1 MRHVSRRTTAAG
13 GISGPWPQEGR
24 TSNRLFGLFPD
35 VHLPDAHRSESMT
48 YVDGTHILDDEP
60 SQKLP
65 LAGGLLDAGDSLKR
79 RVVLGS
85 AWTVFGFAA
94 AFVLRLTSN
103 VILTRLLFPEAFGLM
118 TLVGVLMTG
127 LAMFSDIG
135 VGPSI
140 IQNRRG
146 DDPRFLNTA
155 WTIQVGR
162 GVLLWVCA
170 IALAPLMAGLYE
182 EPRLRWMVPIAG
194 LSAVFAG
201 FSSTSLFLLNRH
213 LRLGRR
219 TVLDLAT
226 QFVGIVV
233 TVAWAWV
240 DRSVNALV
248 AGMLVAPALKAILS
262 HVVIPGPRNRLA
274 WDREAGR
281 SLFRFGRWIFLNTL
295 LAFIGIQADRLLL
308 GKLISMEMLG
318 VYGIAAALVMTGR
331 SLVLS
336 LSGSVLFPAASR
348 RSGLPRE
355 QFLGQLR
362 QKRRPILL
370 LSAAMMAVVVSC
382 EDWVVLG
389 LYDARYEAASWILP
403 ILTLGLWP
411 VVLAATADGCLLALD
426 QSKYLTLGS
435 FLRVLAVCVLLP
447 LGYRRFGLPGV
458 VVSMSVVDWPRYIG
472 AVIGLVRAR
481 LNLLRQ
487 DALATGLLVLLLL
500 ALWWTRHVLSLG
512 TPIGR
517 MF

>member
-1 MRHVSRRTTAAG
+1 MTRAD
-13 GISGPWPQEGR
+13 SG
-24 TSNRLFGLFPD
+24 N
-35 VHLPDAHRSESMT
+35 
-48 YVDGTHILDDEP
+48 
-60 SQKLP
+60 
-65 LAGGLLDAGDSLKR
+65 LLDAESVDRTPGLETILGTRGSLKR
-79 RVVLGS
+79 RVLAGS
-85 AWTVFGFAA
+85 VWTIFGFGA
-94 AFVLRLTSN
+94 AFLLRLGGN
-103 VILTRLLFPEAFGLM
+103 VALTRLLFPEAFGLM
-118 TLVGVLMTG
+118 TLVTVLMMG
-127 LAMFSDIG
+127 LAMFSEIG

-140 IQNRRG
+140 IQNPRG
-146 DDPRFLNTA
+146 DDPAFLNTA
-155 WTIQVGR
+155 WTIQVVR
-162 GVLLWVCA
+162 GLLLWVCA
-170 IALAPLMAGLYE
+170 IALAPLMARLYE

-226 QFVGIVV
+226 QFVGLVV
-233 TVAWAWV
+233 TVAWACV

-248 AGMLVAPALKAILS
+248 GGMLVAPALKAVLS

-295 LAFIGIQADRLLL
+295 LAFIGMQADRLLL

-331 SLVLS
+331 SLVSS
-336 LSGSVLFPAASR
+336 LAGSVLFPAASR

-435 FLRVLAVCVLLP
+435 FLRVLALCVLLP
-447 LGYRRFGLPGV
+447 LGYWRFGLAGV
-458 VVSMSVVDWPRYIG
+458 VVSVSLVDWPRYIG
-472 AVIGLVRAR
+472 AVIGLVRSR